1 MLDVKA
7 LLTKILLRLSSIG
20 TIYENSLSTTISK
33 TDVDQNTDG
42 ASITVPT
49 GVYTVIGQWG
59 FNTRSTSGTTNSAIR
74 MYRSSDNYANNIAQT
89 RIYGAG
95 NNWNALQCSCIVN
108 VTNATETIKICGAT
122 SRPYTTSTVTW
133 IKAVRIV

>member
-33 TDVDQNTDG
+33 TDVDKNTDG